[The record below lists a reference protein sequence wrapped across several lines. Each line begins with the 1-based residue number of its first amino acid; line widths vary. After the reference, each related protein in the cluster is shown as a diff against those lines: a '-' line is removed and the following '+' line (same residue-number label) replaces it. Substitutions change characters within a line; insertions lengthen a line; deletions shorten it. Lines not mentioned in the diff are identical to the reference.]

1 MRPGLTGFVFGAL
14 RQACVHV
21 PGSHT
26 ANRQRLRAAF
36 GSRGG
41 GWRRSI
47 LTASIGAAL
56 GAVAQRRPGL
66 ADAVARHP
74 LGMAEWDPVDV
85 PDRLL
90 QPGRI
95 VVLAQ
100 ELALSLCLRAAIK
113 ADDATTQEV
122 SQ

>member
-1 MRPGLTGFVFGAL
+1 MSRGRIRQTGNG
-14 RQACVHV
+14 RV
-21 PGSHT
+21 PPSG
-26 ANRQRLRAAF
+26 
-36 GSRGG
+36 RGG
-41 GWRRSI
+41 GRGVPSLR
-47 LTASIGAAL
+47 APIGAAL
-56 GAVAQRRPGL
+56 GAVAQRRPGF

-74 LGMAEWDPVDV
+74 LGMAEWDPVEV
-85 PDRLL
+85 PVRLL

-100 ELALSLCLRAAIK
+100 ELALSLCVGAAIK